1 MRNVFISDLR
11 TIKTIFQEDYN
22 YMESLDAPFKDS
34 LVVYSFKEKLLSFDE
49 LKSVVNSYR
58 SIWEDIINNGS
69 ELCLDSYDKIMNS
82 LERLGTVVNVSK
94 EVGVISWK
102 LPKPPRHYLEISVFL
117 KDFDG
122 DVILWNNDITG
133 DQHILGLGKETNF
146 FTINNYL

>member
-1 MRNVFISDLR
+1 MKNVFISDLR

-22 YMESLDAPFKDS
+22 YMESLEASFKDS
-34 LVVYSFKEKLLSFDE
+34 LVIYSFKEKLLSFDE

-69 ELCLDSYDKIMNS
+69 ESCLDSYDKIMND

-94 EVGVISWK
+94 EIGVISWE
-102 LPKPPRHYLEISVFL
+102 LPKHSKQYSEISVFL
-117 KDFDG
+117 EDFDG